1 MIRRIAI
8 AILAVA
14 LRGIA
19 GLLLLARRP
28 VIASIER
35 PIAQSEPDRCEIRSR
50 ISCTF
55 DVQRVNQN
63 VALAPRSGPNDLDTE
78 LARLIMLSE
87 MTVLWCRFF
96 SRRRPE
102 SWGMLFRIRMAKVSR

>member
-1 MIRRIAI
+1 M
-8 AILAVA
+8 
-14 LRGIA
+14 RGTI
-19 GLLLLARRP
+19 
-28 VIASIER
+28 
-35 PIAQSEPDRCEIRSR
+35 R

-63 VALAPRSGPNDLDTE
+63 VALAPRSVPNELDTA

-102 SWGMLFRIRMAKVSR
+102 SWGVIFRIRMAKVSR